1 MYNYCTYRR
10 LLSEYTNTVI
20 DYIDAVLSRDHEIL
34 LHWARNKPRDWSIDE
49 IREIE
54 DMFENYDE
62 NDNGNQNGI
71 ERDAIYEIK
80 KYWLQHR
87 SNRRDGVLYDN
98 SAPLTTG
105 EILGN
110 IDGTHLLITGQ
121 LVTLLHLTHSIY
133 HVL

>member
-54 DMFENYDE
+54 DILEDYDE
-62 NDNGNQNGI
+62 TEIPTMKQS
-71 ERDAIYEIK
+71 DAIDEIK
-80 KYWLQHR
+80 TYWQQHR
-87 SNRRDGVLYDN
+87 TNHRDGVLYDN
-98 SAPLTTG
+98 SAPLKTG
-105 EILGN
+105 EVLGN
-110 IDGTHLLITGQ
+110 IDGTHMLITG
-121 LVTLLHLTHSIY
+121 
-133 HVL
+133 